1 MYPMKLFGFP
11 VSPFVRKVAVVLA
24 EKGQEFEWEPTN
36 PRHPSDEFSAAS
48 PFGKIPAFSD
58 GNYRL
63 ADSTAIVIYLEARL
77 PSVPLLAV
85 EARARGREVFFDEIV
100 DTILVPAGAP
110 MVLNRFLK
118 PVIFGEPG
126 DEEAAFAAEEAIRRP
141 LDYLEREAAR
151 NGWLNGQYG
160 LGDIAFCSV
169 VRTLGYAGWSL
180 DAAAY
185 PALAALYGRVCARDA
200 WLAVAARED
209 AMFAAARG

>member
-1 MYPMKLFGFP
+1 MKLFGFP
-11 VSPFVRKVAVVLA
+11 LSPFVRKVAVVLA
-24 EKGQEFEWEPTN
+24 EKGQEFEWEATN
-36 PRHPSDEFSAAS
+36 PRTPSEEFTKAS
-48 PFGKIPAFSD
+48 PFGKIPAFTD
-58 GNYRL
+58 GDYRL

-100 DTILVPAGAP
+100 DTIMVPAGAP
-110 MVLNRFLK
+110 IVLNRFLK

-126 DEEAAFAAEEAIRRP
+126 DEDAAVAAEEAIKRP
-141 LDYLEREAAR
+141 LEYLEKEAAT

-160 LGDIAFCSV
+160 LGDIAFSSV
-169 VRTLGYAGWSL
+169 VKSLEYTGWSL

-185 PALAALYGRVCARDA
+185 PALASLYAKVTERAA
-200 WLAVAARED
+200 WIAVAARED